1 MIMGKAKESTVTVKL
16 PASLVEQISELNEV
30 DPKYVERTIARILR
44 DEIAV
49 EKKFG
54 ICRAPRTPSRTRR
67 PDSKN
72 QVTVEYEDHTARPA
86 DLKNIDRTGRFCG
99 AFQV

>member
-1 MIMGKAKESTVTVKL
+1 MGKAKESTVTVKL

-49 EKKFG
+49 EKKL
-54 ICRAPRTPSRTRR
+54 RDLQSP
-67 PDSKN
+67 
-72 QVTVEYEDHTARPA
+72 EDAEQNEA
-86 DLKNIDRTGRFCG
+86 
-99 AFQV
+99 